1 MFVLKPTNQFKK
13 DLKAVKKRSV
23 KNESL
28 IVEFLEKLI
37 IGGADELDKKY
48 IAHKLSG
55 KYSNDWEAHVR
66 PDLLIV
72 WFEIT
77 SEQEILL
84 LRVGSHSDL
93 F

>member
-1 MFVLKPTNQFKK
+1 MLPT
-13 DLKAVKKRSV
+13 
-23 KNESL
+23 KN
-28 IVEFLEKLI
+28 
-37 IGGADELDKKY
+37 DEEPKKY

-55 KYSNDWEAHVR
+55 KYSNDWEAHIR
-66 PDLLIV
+66 PDLLII